1 MATAARRADHRLE
14 NEVFPPSRDEVL
26 ARYRHLREIGKRH
39 HSAVLD
45 YLATDSILQQ
55 ASRLG
60 LASGRTIMAES
71 EDELTFAFDLAI
83 HTATAG
89 RSRAI
94 DRYARSTALPADSDE
109 RIMLEAM
116 RTAQFAIV
124 AVEKRHPTA
133 GLMVTDMFRKA
144 DLWLMDEGLERSLP
158 AGEMFATRYFKPAG
172 FAMTAGVCIPLDL
185 DLLEVAAMTVPQL
198 GRLPLAKALD
208 DRRFAEAI
216 YRAAIMGGVME
227 GVEYR
232 DPDGSSC

>member
-1 MATAARRADHRLE
+1 MATAARCADNRLE
-14 NEVFPPSRDEVL
+14 SEVFRPSRDNVL

-39 HSAVLD
+39 HTAVMD
-45 YLATDSILQQ
+45 YLATDAILQQ

-71 EDELTFAFDLAI
+71 EDELTLAFDLAI

-94 DRYARSTALPADSDE
+94 DRYARSTALPTGSDE
-109 RIMLEAM
+109 GIMLEAM
-116 RTAQFAIV
+116 RSAQFAIV
-124 AVEKRHPTA
+124 AVENRHPTA
-133 GLMVTDMFRKA
+133 GLIVTDMLRNA
-144 DLWLMDEGLERSLP
+144 DLWLMDEGLERSLR
-158 AGEMFATRYFKPAG
+158 AGDMFATRYYKPAD

-185 DLLEVAAMTVPQL
+185 DLLEVATMTVPQL
-198 GRLPLAKALD
+198 GRLPLVKAID

-232 DPDGSSC
+232 DPHGDDA